1 MVEVKLRNISSM
13 GAQVECDFAVAPGT
27 ELTIDIV
34 GVGPVRGVVRW
45 AQAGKFGVQ
54 FDGQFDLTRLAPKK
68 EKPDV
73 RMLRPSYMDQRAA
86 S

>member
-1 MVEVKLRNISSM
+1 M
-13 GAQVECDFAVAPGT
+13 A
-27 ELTIDIV
+27 IDII

-54 FDGQFDLTRLAPKK
+54 FDGQFDLGRLAPKK
-68 EKPDV
+68 EKTAAANV
-73 RMLRPSYMDQRAA
+73 LRPWYVEQQQRNA